1 MNKSYKDGL
10 KTIKT
15 VRKKIINTNKKK
27 YVILPPLQ
35 SILYIKN
42 NLFYKDVLF
51 GSQDCSQFKNG
62 AITGDVSAEMIRQIG
77 CKYILIGHSERRSLF
92 NESSKVLIRKLIR
105 AKEQKLK
112 VIFCVGES
120 FSDYNK
126 GNSAKAIIKQLL
138 QVFNGDTNF
147 NW

>member
-105 AKEQKLK
+105 
-112 VIFCVGES
+112 FRS
-120 FSDYNK
+120 FTVTLH
-126 GNSAKAIIKQLL
+126 GNEIKI
-138 QVFNGDTNF
+138 
-147 NW
+147 